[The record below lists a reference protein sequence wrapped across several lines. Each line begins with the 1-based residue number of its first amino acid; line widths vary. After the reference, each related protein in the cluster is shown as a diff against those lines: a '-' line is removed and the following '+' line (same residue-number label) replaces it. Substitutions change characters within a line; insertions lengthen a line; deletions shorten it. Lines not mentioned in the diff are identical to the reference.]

1 MTILF
6 HLTQFLL
13 KDLKFANNEIN
24 FDTIATFSEFKI
36 LIRPVRLH
44 EKKKWMTLQVSLQ
57 QHHITYVYTDSLPAL
72 HYVAFMLSLPH
83 SWRSLKKTHT
93 DTTNCRLI
101 LKWVTSVLISLT
113 IIFRNKRAERWLWRR
128 LVELLKIISV
138 VIILVNSCHIS
149 KMRIQFCILSN
160 FCTNLDYV
168 CVIKW
173 WRVELGNNFTRVLS
187 KFY

>member
-1 MTILF
+1 MNDSSSLSSTASNYLCVYC
-6 HLTQFLL
+6 
-13 KDLKFANNEIN
+13 FASCFALCCLYAIFTSLMEI
-24 FDTIATFSEFKI
+24 
-36 LIRPVRLH
+36 
-44 EKKKWMTLQVSLQ
+44 
-57 QHHITYVYTDSLPAL
+57 
-72 HYVAFMLSLPH
+72 
-83 SWRSLKKTHT
+83 LKKTHT
-93 DTTNCRLI
+93 KTTNCRLI
-101 LKWVTSVLISLT
+101 LKWVTSVFISLT

-173 WRVELGNNFTRVLS
+173 WRVKLGNNFTRVLS
-187 KFY
+187 KLLEFWQNASEIIP